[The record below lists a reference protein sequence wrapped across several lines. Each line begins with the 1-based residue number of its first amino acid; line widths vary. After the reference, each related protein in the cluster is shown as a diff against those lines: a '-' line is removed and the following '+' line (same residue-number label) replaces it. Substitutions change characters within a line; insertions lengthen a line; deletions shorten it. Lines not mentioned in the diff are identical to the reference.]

1 MNYAPRK
8 VITVKT
14 LIDTN
19 NSSEEPKI
27 ENYNEK
33 ANSITSPQNVISPI
47 KSNNLLSFNILKKYK
62 VANFRRSSMTILPYS
77 SLFPI
82 HSFAYNTHNG
92 NIRSYNEDRITA
104 LALPHNVAYFFAIYD
119 GHGGCGCSS
128 FLQSK
133 LHHYLTSIAN
143 AKHIENSIMKC
154 ENDFISKHSTDNFGN
169 LTDTSGSCVLIA
181 MITQERKIIFVNIG
195 DSRALLLS
203 SDHKVL
209 FATED
214 HKPNSPTEH
223 LRIIKAGGSIYQ
235 NQMNYELV
243 QNGEILKNGPFR
255 VFPGRLS
262 VSRTI
267 GDAEIKEE
275 KFGGKKGIIIPTP
288 DIMFIDNLDKAKY
301 VVMGCDGIY
310 DVLSNEEIAT
320 MFIEAKSHCKTREH
334 YCDIVSDMIIKAA
347 MMKESFDNV
356 SCVVIELKE

>member
-1 MNYAPRK
+1 
-8 VITVKT
+8 
-14 LIDTN
+14 
-19 NSSEEPKI
+19 
-27 ENYNEK
+27 
-33 ANSITSPQNVISPI
+33 
-47 KSNNLLSFNILKKYK
+47 
-62 VANFRRSSMTILPYS
+62 
-77 SLFPI
+77 
-82 HSFAYNTHNG
+82 
-92 NIRSYNEDRITA
+92 
-104 LALPHNVAYFFAIYD
+104 
-119 GHGGCGCSS
+119 
-128 FLQSK
+128 
-133 LHHYLTSIAN
+133 
-143 AKHIENSIMKC
+143 
-154 ENDFISKHSTDNFGN
+154 
-169 LTDTSGSCVLIA
+169 

-243 QNGEILKNGPFR
+243 QNGEILK
-255 VFPGRLS
+255 
-262 VSRTI
+262 
-267 GDAEIKEE
+267 EE

-288 DIMFIDNLDKAKY
+288 DIMFIDNLGKAKY

-347 MMKESFDNV
+347 MMKESLIMCRV
-356 SCVVIELKE
+356 LL